1 MNRIEKLYAKV
12 RRRKFD
18 AILVD
23 SPFEVLFLLNIEASF
38 NFVEINPALV
48 VASKPYLVCDM
59 VTLAKIKPFLHDD
72 IDLVEADTLGYLK
85 NDYRYVKEI
94 RTILR
99 KEKTKRLAVITDR
112 YAGALGNIATVRV
125 ANLVAKMGMVKSKY
139 EIGLLREAVRISDE
153 AFASKMK
160 VVKEGVSELK
170 LRSEV
175 DVALHEKGA
184 EKRSFPTIVAFG
196 ENTAEPHPV
205 PGPRKLKKGDLIMV
219 DMGAVFKGYGS
230 DLTRTGVYG
239 NPKAK
244 QKELFNVVLAA
255 QLRAIEFMK
264 PGRLASEVDSVAR
277 EYITGKGYGDFFPH
291 LLGHPCGLMRGGI
304 FLHPTSKEV
313 IKENMTF
320 TMEPGI
326 YLPGYGGVRLEDIVV
341 VKDDGCEVLTQ
352 APKELAWERE

>member
-1 MNRIEKLYAKV
+1 MNRVERLHAKV
-12 RRRKFD
+12 RRRRFE

-23 SPFEVLFLLNIEASF
+23 SPFEVLFLLSIEASF

-48 VASKPYLVCDM
+48 IASKPYLVCDL
-59 VTLAKIKPFLHDD
+59 VTLAKIKPFLTGD
-72 IDLVEADTLGYLK
+72 IDIVEADTLGYLK
-85 NDYRYVKEI
+85 NDYKYVKEI
-94 RTILR
+94 RSILR
-99 KEKTKRLAVITDR
+99 KERTKRLAIITER
-112 YAGALGNIATVRV
+112 YAGVFGSIATVRV
-125 ANLVAKMGMVKSKY
+125 PNLVAKMGMIKSEH

-153 AFASKMK
+153 TFASKLG
-160 VVKEGVSELK
+160 VVREGGSELG
-170 LRSEV
+170 LRSEI

-184 EKRSFPTIVAFG
+184 ERRSFPTIVAFG
-196 ENTAEPHPV
+196 EDTAEPHPV
-205 PGPRKLKKGDLIMV
+205 PGPRELRKGELIMV

-230 DLTRTGVYG
+230 DLTRAGVYG

-277 EYITGKGYGDFFPH
+277 DYITSKGYGDFFPH

-304 FLHPTSKEV
+304 FLHPTSREV

-320 TMEPGI
+320 TVEPGI

-352 APKELAWERE
+352 APKELMWEKE